1 MKINYKLIG
10 RRVRIARD
18 LKKMSQARL
27 AELIERS
34 DSYISNIETAK
45 SKIGLET
52 LVRIANVLQVST
64 DYLLGGNL
72 LYNRGV
78 DDDLALLLGGC
89 TTFER
94 QVVADVTPRLI
105 ESLRANGGLILR

>member
-1 MKINYKLIG
+1 MSINYKQIG
-10 RRVRIARD
+10 RRVRMTRD
-18 LKKMSQARL
+18 QKSMSQADL

-52 LVRIANVLQVST
+52 LVRIANALQVST

-72 LYNRGV
+72 LNNMGIV
-78 DDDLALLLGGC
+78 AADIALMLEDC
-89 TTFER
+89 TVYER
-94 QVVADVTPRLI
+94 QVVADVIPRLI
-105 ESLRANGGLILR
+105 ESLRANRGV